1 MKWSWVETH
10 STLARSQNWGHS
22 MQFNFSQATGSCA
35 GILILGAVVSL
46 TGAARPTQNGMFDT
60 LTVQRIDVREPDGTL
75 RMVISDAARAPGIII
90 KGHEQPHPSRQ
101 SAGMIFFN
109 SEGTENGGLIF
120 DGKQSSDGTRQSSGS
135 LTFDRYEQDQIVQL
149 MQSEDGQTRSG
160 GIVVNDQPEQTMDW
174 AALDRARS
182 LQGAAQ
188 LAAFKAAH
196 AGGTQRAFLGRA
208 EDKSS
213 ELVLRDEAGRKRL
226 ILHVSAAGDASIAFL
241 DASGKITRRLDGVQ

>member
-1 MKWSWVETH
+1 MH
-10 STLARSQNWGHS
+10 
-22 MQFNFSQATGSCA
+22 FNLSQAAGSCA
-35 GILILGAVVSL
+35 GILILGAVAAL
-46 TGAARPTQNGMFDT
+46 AGAARPTQNAALDT
-60 LTVQRIDVREPDGTL
+60 LTVQRIDVREPGGTL

-120 DGKQSSDGTRQSSGS
+120 DGRQLPDGTHQSSGS

-149 MQSEDGQTRSG
+149 MADEDGQTRSG

-182 LQGAAQ
+182 LQGTAQ
-188 LAAFKAAH
+188 GAAFRAAH

-208 EDKSS
+208 EDKAS

-226 ILHVSAAGDASIAFL
+226 VLHVSAAGEASIEFL
-241 DASGKITRRLDGVQ
+241 DAAGKVARHLDALAR